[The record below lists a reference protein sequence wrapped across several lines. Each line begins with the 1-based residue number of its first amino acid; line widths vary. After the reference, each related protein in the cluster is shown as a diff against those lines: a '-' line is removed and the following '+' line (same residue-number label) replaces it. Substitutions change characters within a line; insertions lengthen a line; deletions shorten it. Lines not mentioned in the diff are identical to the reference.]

1 MEYARSMARRHV
13 KMAIISGISP
23 AVLVAIG
30 LILGILLIA
39 GVVASSPISAG
50 SSPGGTGVSGAL
62 PITSPQFQ
70 AVLNDPAGT
79 VVMLYPGNNIPPSSL
94 VPYALPGITVPA
106 TGYPQSPTYGNG
118 IPGQCTYWA
127 ELNWIP
133 PNSANARLIGNAD
146 QLVAS
151 AESQGIQPVNIPAP
165 GELVVWG
172 PGSIYDPYVG
182 HVAVVVGVNA
192 TNRTFV
198 VEEMNYTSGWSID
211 YRVVSDSA
219 GDVLGFIPSGLTLAA
234 PTPGPGAAPTP

>member
-1 MEYARSMARRHV
+1 MGYARSMARRHV

-23 AVLVAIG
+23 VVLVAIG

-133 PNSANARLIGNAD
+133 PNGANARLIGNAD

-198 VEEMNYTSGWSID
+198 VEEMNYSSGWSID

-219 GDVLGFIPSGLTLAA
+219 GDVLGFIPSGLTLTA